1 MVRKLFRFGAGASGM
16 NRRLLAALFLVL
28 AVRLIPWSSVFD
40 DRSPWGVAFAG
51 PDEWVHFLRAR
62 VFADTG
68 RVPEF
73 SHLFNAPQGL
83 VLHWP
88 LGYDTFLGIVT
99 SIRRPANTGLRP
111 DHGRASGRTRGLIM
125 ARTCDRS
132 AAGPSPSGPFF
143 RRGLRDV
150 AGRDDHHAFEIAF
163 FWLPASPQ
171 ETPRLAGF
179 ALGIAFHIT
188 PIAIILAGTFLLTAC
203 ALALDRCACSPCPRK
218 RRAYRRHYGT
228 SSILDAVLRCVLVS

>member
-88 LGYDTFLGIVT
+88 SGYDTFLGIVT
-99 SIRRPANTGLRP
+99 RFAGP
-111 DHGRASGRTRGLIM
+111 RTLVFVPIMGALLAALAVVIM
-125 ARTCDRS
+125 ARTCDR
-132 AAGPSPSGPFF
+132 APPAPSPSGPFF

-150 AGRDDHHAFEIAF
+150 AGRDRPSRLRDRV
-163 FWLPASPQ
+163 LLASRFSSRN
-171 ETPRLAGF
+171 TSPRGF
-179 ALGIAFHIT
+179 
-188 PIAIILAGTFLLTAC
+188 
-203 ALALDRCACSPCPRK
+203 
-218 RRAYRRHYGT
+218 
-228 SSILDAVLRCVLVS
+228 LR